1 MGVLNKNTSYL
12 ADFVTHCCIGPMWS
26 PSIVLGVVHQPA
38 TEQVNQLL
46 YMGTTHCKYHAINLS
61 LNTSEIYFNLT
72 TEYINQMHNILAYI
86 PVLWPLQGYHNQLPL
101 QLSRYQSITITIT
114 TTDLH

>member
-1 MGVLNKNTSYL
+1 MGVLNKITSYL
-12 ADFVTHCCIGPMWS
+12 AEFVTYCCTGPMWS

-61 LNTSEIYFNLT
+61 LYTSEIYFNLT

-86 PVLWPLQGYHNQLPL
+86 RSNLT
-101 QLSRYQSITITIT
+101 SIEFVNI
-114 TTDLH
+114 

>member
-12 ADFVTHCCIGPMWS
+12 AEFVTYCCIGPMWS

-86 PVLWPLQGYHNQLPL
+86 HNLTSRVCEYIKHKKVLENQPN
-101 QLSRYQSITITIT
+101 SVIICKIKC
-114 TTDLH
+114 